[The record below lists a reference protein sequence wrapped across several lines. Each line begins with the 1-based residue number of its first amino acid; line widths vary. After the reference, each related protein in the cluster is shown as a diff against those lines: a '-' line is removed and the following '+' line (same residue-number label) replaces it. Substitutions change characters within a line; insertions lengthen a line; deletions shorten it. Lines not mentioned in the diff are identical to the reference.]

1 MKRDWNIIRRI
12 LQLVEVAPPGGTYF
26 YLDHG
31 ETELNNGSTLYRQAR
46 LIGEGDLATT
56 FVFEYCATDI
66 IRIVDLTDKGR
77 TFLARSRNES
87 AWAQA
92 MAVDSDY
99 GGISFEILELLL
111 DKYQQEIAPK
121 TQRNLHNL

>member
-1 MKRDWNIIRRI
+1 MKRDWNIIRNI
-12 LQLVEVAPPGGTYF
+12 LEDVDTSPAGSNEYVIVEWAPSTCRHVQLLAEGGLITIS
-26 YLDHG
+26 
-31 ETELNNGSTLYRQAR
+31 ESTNGILHF
-46 LIGEGDLATT
+46 I
-56 FVFEYCATDI
+56 DI
-66 IRIVDLTDKGR
+66 LSITDKGR
-77 TFLARSRNES
+77 SFLARSRDES

-121 TQRNLHNL
+121 TQRNLHNS

>member
-66 IRIVDLTDKGR
+66 IRIVGLTDKGR
-77 TFLARSRNES
+77 SFLTRSRDES
-87 AWAQA
+87 TWAQA
-92 MAVDSDY
+92 MAVDSDH

-111 DKYQQEIAPK
+111 DKYQQTSQE
-121 TQRNLHNL
+121 